1 MSKNLQYQNHIK
13 VTLHININSI
23 PTSVTCIHSDT
34 KTLWK
39 DSGDVI
45 CETPPCYVC
54 NALDASF
61 AQKLQNLQQQQQQQF
76 GAWQRSK
83 HIQDMQHAKSASCA
97 HHKVQ
102 GGSPWNIA
110 IPKCKQKWVNK
121 SITLDNEKT
130 GIPVNYAPNC
140 PHSWIHHFQEQA
152 ILKESFW
159 HSNFKARKI
168 GEEE

>member
-83 HIQDMQHAKSASCA
+83 HIQDMPRAKSASCA

-102 GGSPWNIA
+102 GGVHET
-110 IPKCKQKWVNK
+110 QQF
-121 SITLDNEKT
+121 
-130 GIPVNYAPNC
+130 PN
-140 PHSWIHHFQEQA
+140 A
-152 ILKESFW
+152 
-159 HSNFKARKI
+159 NRN
-168 GEEE
+168 